1 MTRTTGTSTWTDL
14 SVTDLPAAKAFYAG
28 LFDWEFEDLG
38 EDFHHYHLI
47 RREGALVGGLMD
59 VTGMTCPEGKPLEAE
74 WGVFLEVD
82 DVDSRAQKVTAA
94 GGTLVMPPDSLSD
107 FGRMCVALDATGAVI
122 GLWQSGTNQGFE
134 FTGGPGSP
142 VWFELMTHQFDT
154 AAAFYT
160 EVFDANLVPMSDP
173 MEDTSFRYWTN
184 GPGEQASWGLGDAT
198 GVMPEAAAGWR
209 VYFGVEASEPA
220 LAKVAELGGTV
231 LDGPVDS
238 PFGRIATIADPCG
251 ASFQI
256 SAMSE
261 AVAEG

>member
-1 MTRTTGTSTWTDL
+1 MTRTTGTATWTDL
-14 SVTDLPAAKAFYAG
+14 SVTDLPAAKSFYTG

-47 RREGALVGGLMD
+47 RRDGALVGGLMD
-59 VTGMTCPEGKPLEAE
+59 VTGMTCPAGTPLGAE

-82 DVDSRAQKVTAA
+82 DIDARAQKVTAA
-94 GGTLVMPPDSLSD
+94 GGSLVMPPDALSD
-107 FGRMCVALDATGAVI
+107 FGKMCVALDPTGAVI

-142 VWFELMTHQFDT
+142 VWFELRTPQFDT
-154 AAAFYT
+154 AGDFYAA
-160 EVFDANLVPMSDP
+160 VFDADLVPMTEP
-173 MEDTSFRYWTN
+173 MEDDSFRYSTN
-184 GPGEQASWGLGDAT
+184 GPAEQASWGLGNAT
-198 GVMPEAAAGWR
+198 GVPEDAAGWR

-220 LAKVAELGGTV
+220 LARVTELGGTV
-231 LDGPVDS
+231 LDGPADS

-251 ASFQI
+251 AAFRI

-261 AVAEG
+261 AVPES